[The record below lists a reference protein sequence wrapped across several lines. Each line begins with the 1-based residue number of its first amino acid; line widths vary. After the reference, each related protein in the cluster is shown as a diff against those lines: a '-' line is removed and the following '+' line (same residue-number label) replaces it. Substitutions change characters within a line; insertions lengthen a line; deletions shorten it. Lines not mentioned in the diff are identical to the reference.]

1 MSSSRVDLVSFEQIN
16 SENYQSRPPLSEDV
30 PLVHTDSSVDLTTF
44 SLLFCLIE
52 LLDFRQMMVVIWCA
66 GPSASRT
73 VSDVQDRAAD
83 EPAIESTRTRK
94 RRAASAGSCDR

>member
-1 MSSSRVDLVSFEQIN
+1 MSFEQIN

-73 VSDVQDRAAD
+73 VSDVKDRAAD
-83 EPAIESTRTRK
+83 ETAIESTRSPS
-94 RRAASAGSCDR
+94 RAASAGSCYR